1 MNKIIGYLKE
11 NKRRIVMSFV
21 GVIIV
26 GMSVGFI
33 KTGAMGV
40 DPFTSLV
47 TGLDALI
54 PLDYGIVYIIINVA
68 MLTFSLLT
76 DKHYIGLATFINLFF
91 LGYITQFTLGI
102 LGMFIQEP
110 SLVVRVICLV
120 FGIFILCLGCSMY
133 ITADL
138 GVSTYDAISIVM
150 ANKWKLGKFKYM
162 RICTDVACVIC
173 GCILYVIAGNTIG
186 SLTAMVGIGTII
198 TAFFMGPLIEFFND
212 NVSSKM
218 LGEKKA

>member
-1 MNKIIGYLKE
+1 MNTIISYLKE
-11 NKRRIVMSFV
+11 NKRRIIMSFV

-26 GMSVGFI
+26 GMSVGFVKI
-33 KTGAMGV
+33 GAMGV

-54 PLDYGIVYIIINVA
+54 PLEYGIVYIIINVA

-91 LGYITQFTLGI
+91 LGYITQFTLKI
-102 LGMFIQEP
+102 LGMFIQDP
-110 SLVVRVICLV
+110 SIVVRIICLV

-138 GVSTYDAISIVM
+138 GVSTYDAIAIVM
-150 ANKWKLGKFKYM
+150 ANNWKWGKFKYI
-162 RICTDVACVIC
+162 RICTDVSCVIL

-212 NVSSKM
+212 NVSSKL
-218 LGEKKA
+218 LGKSKA

>member
-1 MNKIIGYLKE
+1 MNKMLDYLKE
-11 NKRRIVMSFV
+11 NQRRIIMSFV

-26 GMSVGFI
+26 GMSVGFV
-33 KTGAMGV
+33 KTGALGV

-47 TGLDALI
+47 TGLDELL
-54 PLDYGIVYIIINVA
+54 PLEYGIVYIIVNAV
-68 MLTFSLLT
+68 MLIFSLLT
-76 DKHYIGLATFINLFF
+76 DKHNIGIATFINLFF

-102 LGMFIQEP
+102 LSQFIHDP
-110 SLVVRVICLV
+110 SIVVRIICLLI
-120 FGIFILCLGCSMY
+120 GIFILCLGCSMY

-173 GCILYVIAGNTIG
+173 GCVLFVIAGNPIRSIPTMAG
-186 SLTAMVGIGTII
+186 VGTII

-218 LGEKKA
+218 LGKK